1 MYENGSG
8 FMLLL
13 RVFNTAEAAEGRDVQ
28 LGMHTSGYQRNRE
41 APKNV
46 GREVFIIYFFSNSP
60 GKLETLRARK

>member
-46 GREVFIIYFFSNSP
+46 GREVFIIYFLF
-60 GKLETLRARK
+60 